1 MLIDQKNTI
10 IGSFISYNLIK
21 VFKPV
26 GRIDFNTYGN
36 VRLQIMELIQTSPDV
51 LVIDMEDVDFIDS
64 KGLSL
69 LINILKIMQIN
80 GGKLILT
87 KISRELEMLLEITKT
102 DKLFEIGDLVAAKVN

>member
-69 LINILKIMQIN
+69 FNILKIMQIN

-102 DKLFEIGDLVAAKVN
+102 DKLFEIGDLVVAKVN